1 MNWFDALSLRGKL
14 LVNFLFCA
22 GVPILAIVFC
32 VFQIRLVRE
41 AGDDITNNWL
51 PSIESAARISQ
62 ERLRHRV
69 RSLEFMLPG
78 TAEEKTKIAGSLG
91 KLESDVQ
98 KALDTHKGLV
108 STPEEGK
115 VLAAAQAAFADYAKS
130 VDEAVKLAEG
140 GSEDQAQELRK
151 DRWVK
156 AANQL
161 RDQVDALRK
170 MNEQGAD
177 ESGRAAGAA
186 MALATRGSLIALAI
200 GVVVA
205 VGFSFWFARR
215 LQQRLSAAVAAAQ
228 RIAQG
233 DLTGSLP
240 PAGRDEI
247 GQLVGAMTAMQ
258 EALRSAIGETRT
270 QADAVTGSAQV
281 LLGNVQVMEGNAQ
294 AQSAVASA
302 IAANVEQLTVSINH
316 VTDNTR
322 DASRYAAESDQRARS
337 GRETVELAVTEIG
350 HVQRVVQQAAEHID
364 ALEQQSGRISEIVVV
379 IKDIA
384 EQTNLLA
391 LNAAIEAARAGEQGR
406 GFAVVADEVR
416 KLSERTAQSTGEIT
430 RMIGTIQ
437 TSTREAVSG
446 IQAGV
451 QSVERGVTLTG
462 EAGTAIAELQEM
474 ARRVASLVGEI
485 AAALQEQ
492 SAASTDVAQRV
503 EQIAQHAE
511 ETNASTAQ
519 TGDAA
524 RSLEEISVRMLAAVN
539 RFRL

>member
-1 MNWFDALSLRGKL
+1 MKWFDALSLRGKL
-14 LVNFLFCA
+14 LVNFVFCA

-32 VFQIRLVRE
+32 VLQIQQTTR
-41 AGDDITNNWL
+41 AGEEISRNWM
-51 PSIESAARISQ
+51 PSIVSAARIGQ

-69 RSLEFMLPG
+69 RSLEYMLPG
-78 TAEEKTKIAGSLG
+78 TPEEKSKIAGSLG
-91 KLESDVQ
+91 KLGADVQ
-98 KALDTHKGLV
+98 KALESHKALV
-108 STPEEGK
+108 SSEEEGK
-115 VLAAAQAAFADYAKS
+115 ALAGAQAAFTEYSKA
-130 VDEAVKLAEG
+130 VDEAVKLAES
-140 GSEDQAQELRK
+140 GSEDQAQQIRK
-151 DRWVK
+151 ERWV
-156 AANQL
+156 ATANQL
-161 RDQVDALRK
+161 RDQVDLLRK
-170 MNEQGAD
+170 INEEGA
-177 ESGRAAGAA
+177 ERSGRNAGMA
-186 MALATRGSLIALAI
+186 MALAINGSLVALAV

-215 LQQRLSAAVAAAQ
+215 LQRRLSAAVVAAQ
-228 RIAQG
+228 KIAQG
-233 DLTGSLP
+233 DLSGTLP
-240 PAGRDEI
+240 PAARDEI
-247 GQLVGAMTAMQ
+247 GQLVGAMAAMQ
-258 EALRSAIGETRT
+258 EALRSAIGETRN
-270 QADAVTGSAQV
+270 QADAVAGAAGT
-281 LLGNVQVMEGNAQ
+281 LLGNVEVMEGNAQ

-322 DASRYAAESDQRARS
+322 DASRLAAESDQRARA
-337 GRETVELAVTEIG
+337 GHETVELAVTEIG
-350 HVQRVVQQAAEHID
+350 NVQRVVQQAAEHIHE
-364 ALEQQSGRISEIVVV
+364 LEQQSGRISEIVVV

-437 TSTREAVSG
+437 GSTREAVSG

-451 QSVERGVTLTG
+451 QSVERGVALTG
-462 EAGTAIAELQEM
+462 EAGAAIAELQEM
-474 ARRVASLVGEI
+474 ARRVAALVEEI
-485 AAALQEQ
+485 ATALQEQ
-492 SAASTDVAQRV
+492 SAASTDVAQRI

-519 TGDAA
+519 TGGAA
-524 RSLEEISVRMLAAVN
+524 RSLEEISGRLMAAVT